1 MDTIEIVDKIMKDH
15 LSDASDAVKEII
27 MNKAAEV
34 LAQERQRVGA
44 SLFQGLESTP
54 EETTDET
61 DNGTD

>member
-34 LAQERQRVGA
+34 LAHERQRVGA
-44 SLFQGLESTP
+44 SLFQEPESTP

>member
-1 MDTIEIVDKIMKDH
+1 MDTIEIVDQIMKDH

-44 SLFQGLESTP
+44 SLFQEPESTP

>member
-44 SLFQGLESTP
+44 SLFQEPESTP

-61 DNGTD
+61 DHGTD